1 MRIALLPSAYAPAV
15 GGVEVLTA
23 RLAHHLAARGHA
35 VEVWTGRSKGDSL
48 PHHEIIEDTRVRRFV
63 FTLPRAAPRSVLEF
77 PVAAVATLR
86 QLRAAVREFKPE
98 VLHVQCFSGNGA
110 YATVLS
116 RQTGIPLVVSLQGE
130 TVMDDHDIYDHS
142 VVLRICLRA
151 GLRQAEAVTG
161 CSAFTLKDAQNRFR
175 LNMRKAQ
182 VVFNGVDLAGS
193 QPVPVALPFDR
204 YVLGLGRLVRKKGFD
219 LLLDGFA
226 HVADTHPDVGLVI
239 AGEGAEHERL
249 RRHAANLGLSERV
262 HMSGR
267 MSRNDV
273 AAVMQGATVFVMPSR
288 VEPFGMVVL
297 EAWHAGV
304 PVVVT
309 SRGGPPE
316 FVEHGT
322 TGLVVDP
329 FDARALASSLSSLL
343 TSPALRTQLA
353 RAASTKLVG
362 FSWPQLVQSYETIY
376 SRFAG
381 THHVNAP

>member
-1 MRIALLPSAYAPAV
+1 MKIALLPSAYAPAV

-48 PHHEIIEDTRVRRFV
+48 PLHEIIEGTRVRRFV

-77 PVAAVATLR
+77 PAAAVATLR
-86 QLRAAVREFKPE
+86 QLSAAARQFKPD

-130 TVMDDHDIYDHS
+130 TVMDDQDIYDHS
-142 VVLRICLRA
+142 VVLRTCLRA

-161 CSAFTLKDAQNRFR
+161 CSAFTLKDAQARFR

-219 LLLDGFA
+219 LLIAAFSKVARA
-226 HVADTHPDVGLVI
+226 HSSVGLVI
-239 AGEGAEHERL
+239 AGEGAERDSL
-249 RRHAANLGLSERV
+249 RRQTLQLDLGERV
-262 HMSGR
+262 HFTGLLGR
-267 MSRNDV
+267 SEV
-273 AAVMQGATVFVMPSR
+273 AAVMQNAEVFVMPSR
-288 VEPFGMVVL
+288 VEPFGIVAL
-297 EAWHAGV
+297 EGWRAGV

-309 SRGGPPE
+309 SQGGAPE
-316 FVEHGT
+316 FVEHRVS
-322 TGLVVDP
+322 GLVIDP
-329 FDARALASSLSSLL
+329 LNLAQLASALDSLLASPVLRTSLSK
-343 TSPALRTQLA
+343 AARKELA
-353 RAASTKLVG
+353 R
-362 FSWPQLVQSYETIY
+362 FSWIRLTESYETIY
-376 SRFAG
+376 QQLNR
-381 THHVNAP
+381 AP